1 MILFRQTT
9 CPPVAFVAAGNCP
22 LNSTLPNVRLIS
34 STFHKDVDVPSKS
47 MLTQLFT
54 TFAQFVDHDITF
66 TAAYTVPDC
75 CSPNSDDEE
84 CAPITVTNDPFYG
97 ASKCLNFA
105 RSIAFCEEL
114 GCSTDPMNGNTGYV
128 DGSQIYG
135 SDSGN
140 ATQLRALTG
149 GRLAISKIAPSDSA
163 YMPVVDGAF
172 KAGDTRA
179 LENPALSSI
188 QTLFLREHNRIAQL
202 IQNRFP
208 TWTDEKIYQH
218 TRRIVIA
225 ELQNIVFAEMVPQI
239 LGDAMFPLPLPT
251 LYNPNVDASIVNEFS
266 TAAYRFGHS
275 LLNGKFDRRDPSTGS
290 LLDSY
295 LLRFNF
301 NNDTVYKQDPGRGMT
316 SIVKGLTAQYAQ
328 QFDQFFTKE
337 VTQFLFSLQ
346 SDNFLFGE
354 DLVSRN
360 LQRGRDHSLQPWLS
374 YRKWCGLPGVDNW
387 NQPPQDISLD
397 KWNTLRSLYN
407 KVSDIDLFTGGL
419 SERPIN
425 RAVVGPTFAC
435 IISKQ
440 FQNFMYGDRH
450 FFTHA
455 NNVGSQFNPNQVNA
469 LVKVRMSDIICQTT
483 NIRDIQRQAFLQPSP
498 VGGPNPLVSCSNAYS
513 IDINSFFGK
522 FHCTIV
528 IHIL

>member
-1 MILFRQTT
+1 
-9 CPPVAFVAAGNCP
+9 
-22 LNSTLPNVRLIS
+22 
-34 STFHKDVDVPSKS
+34 

-114 GCSTDPMNGNTGYV
+114 GCSTDPLNGITGYV

-374 YRKWCGLPGVDNW
+374 YRKWCGLPGVDDW

-419 SERPIN
+419 SERPIS

-469 LVKVRMSDIICQTT
+469 LVKVRISDIICQTT

-522 FHCTIV
+522 FQCTV
-528 IHIL
+528 IAKQKTSLT